1 MFTCELQLEV
11 RKLILTSDSKLEF
24 LILLSEGGVG
34 LLQVLKASLELVQ
47 LLLERLKVM
56 GFFQLKKTH

>member
-1 MFTCELQLEV
+1 MFTYELQLEV

-34 LLQVLKASLELVQ
+34 LLQVLKASFELE
-47 LLLERLKVM
+47 
-56 GFFQLKKTH
+56 